1 MQHIVRRS
9 HVSKDWWQIDIHQT
23 SSQNSQ
29 IFNAKN
35 CVVRFI
41 IVFFYDFMHLWW
53 NFWSNLNRVW
63 RTIFWC
69 QKELWFLT
77 SVFRSIFQND
87 SVALRRARFWL
98 VLVNNEMQP
107 AWGSP
112 IIFWSVTTWVNYQR
126 AIYNARLNDFPWCS
140 LFFNQ
145 RVTLEEL
152 YWHSAG
158 RGLMACW
165 S

>member
-1 MQHIVRRS
+1 
-9 HVSKDWWQIDIHQT
+9 
-23 SSQNSQ
+23 
-29 IFNAKN
+29 
-35 CVVRFI
+35 
-41 IVFFYDFMHLWW
+41 MHLWW
-53 NFWSNLNRVW
+53 NFWSNWNRVW

-107 AWGSP
+107 ASGSP

-126 AIYNARLNDFPWCS
+126 AIYNARPSDFPWCS

-145 RVTLEEL
+145 IKSNLGGALLAFSRGGGLDDMLKLRFSQVKFWWKMLK
-152 YWHSAG
+152 WQSSAAVVYFWN
-158 RGLMACW
+158 RKA
-165 S
+165 

>member
-1 MQHIVRRS
+1 
-9 HVSKDWWQIDIHQT
+9 
-23 SSQNSQ
+23 
-29 IFNAKN
+29 
-35 CVVRFI
+35 
-41 IVFFYDFMHLWW
+41 MHLWW

-112 IIFWSVTTWVNYQR
+112 IIFWSVTTSGSIIRGQFTMQGLVISLDVPCFSTKEQ
-126 AIYNARLNDFPWCS
+126 PWRSSIS
-140 LFFNQ
+140 LQ
-145 RVTLEEL
+145 Q
-152 YWHSAG
+152 G
-158 RGLMACW
+158 RGAWWHVEVKIFSSQVLMENAKMAVIRCSCLLLKSKSLNLSYLCDYSFW
-165 S
+165 IQ